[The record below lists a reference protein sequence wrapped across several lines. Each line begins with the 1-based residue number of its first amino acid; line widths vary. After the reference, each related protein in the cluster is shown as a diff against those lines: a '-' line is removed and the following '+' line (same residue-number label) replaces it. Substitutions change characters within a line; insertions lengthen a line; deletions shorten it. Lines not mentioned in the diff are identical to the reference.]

1 MLASNNLA
9 SNNHQEKNLKFFF
22 PGWPFK
28 GYDKGKKCAKEK
40 TKQWERFPLDI
51 RERCLEKAPL

>member
-1 MLASNNLA
+1 MLA
-9 SNNHQEKNLKFFF
+9 SNNHQEKKISNSFF

-28 GYDKGKKCAKEK
+28 GYDKGKKRAKEK

>member
-1 MLASNNLA
+1 MLA

-28 GYDKGKKCAKEK
+28 DYDKGKKRAKEK